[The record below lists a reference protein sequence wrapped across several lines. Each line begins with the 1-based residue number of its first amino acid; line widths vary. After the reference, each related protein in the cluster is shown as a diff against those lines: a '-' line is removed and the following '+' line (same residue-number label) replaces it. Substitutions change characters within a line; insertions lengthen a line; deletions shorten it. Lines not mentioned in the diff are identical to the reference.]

1 MIIQPIVEGHGEV
14 EAVPVLLRRLQ
25 VELREYGFQI
35 ARPIRRKR
43 SELVT
48 EEQVRRSVRLA
59 MGTPQ
64 CAGILIIF
72 DSDDDC
78 PATIGP
84 LIQQWAQTEAGHILC
99 QVVLAKREYEAWFIG
114 AVESL
119 RNIRGIRANA
129 TSHPEPE
136 TVRDCK
142 GALEKRMSTSNSYS
156 PSVDQAAFTAM
167 LDLRAAYQAC
177 RSFRRVTSAFGRLAA
192 AAGSAVQTWPPP
204 NWQG

>member
-1 MIIQPIVEGHGEV
+1 MEGHGEV

-25 VELREYGFQI
+25 DELGEYSFQI
-35 ARPIRRKR
+35 ARPIRRRR

-64 CAGILIIF
+64 CAGILILF

-84 LIQQWAQTEAGHILC
+84 LIQRWGQTEAGDILC
-99 QVVLAKREYEAWFIG
+99 QVVLAKREYEAWFI
-114 AVESL
+114 ATVESL
-119 RNIRGIRANA
+119 RNFRGIKGDA

-142 GALEKRMSTSNSYS
+142 GALEDRMTPGNSYS
-156 PSVDQAAFTAM
+156 PSVDQAAFSAM
-167 LDLRAAYQAC
+167 LELKAVYQAC
-177 RSFRRVTSAFGRLAA
+177 RSFRRITTAFGRLAR
-192 AAGSAVQTWPPP
+192 AAGSPAHTWPPEA
-204 NWQG
+204 WR

>member
-1 MIIQPIVEGHGEV
+1 MTIQSIIEGHGEV
-14 EAVPVLLRRLQ
+14 EAIPVLLRRLQ
-25 VELREYGFQI
+25 AELREYGFQI

-59 MGTPQ
+59 MGIPD
-64 CAGILIIF
+64 CAGILILF

-84 LIQQWAQTEAGHILC
+84 LIQQWAQTEAGNILC
-99 QVVLAKREYEAWFIG
+99 QVVLAKREYEAWFIA

-119 RNIRGIRANA
+119 RNFRGIKGDAA
-129 TSHPEPE
+129 SHPEPE

-142 GALEKRMSTSNSYS
+142 GALEDRMITGGSYS
-156 PSVDQAAFTAM
+156 PSVDQAAFTAR

-177 RSFRRVTSAFGRLAA
+177 RSFRRIASAFGRLAS
-192 AAGSAVQTWPPP
+192 AAGSPLHTWPPEA
-204 NWQG
+204 WR

>member
-14 EAVPVLLRRLQ
+14 EAVPVLLRGLQ
-25 VELREYGFQI
+25 TELGEYGFQI

-48 EEQVRRSVRLA
+48 EEQVRKSVRLA

-64 CAGILIIF
+64 CAGILILF

-84 LIQQWAQTEAGHILC
+84 LIQGWAQTEAGEILC
-99 QVVLAKREYEAWFIG
+99 QVVLAKREYEAWFI
-114 AVESL
+114 AAIESF
-119 RNIRGIRANA
+119 RNFRGIRGDAI
-129 TSHPEPE
+129 SHPEPE
-136 TVRDCK
+136 AVRDCK
-142 GALEKRMSTSNSYS
+142 GALEDRMTRGSSYA
-156 PSVDQAAFTAM
+156 PSVDQAAFTAK

-177 RSFRRVTSAFGRLAA
+177 RSFRRIASAFGRLASV
-192 AAGSAVQTWPPP
+192 AGSPVHAWPPEA
-204 NWQG
+204 WR

>member
-1 MIIQPIVEGHGEV
+1 MEGHGEV

-25 VELREYGFQI
+25 SELGEYGFQI
-35 ARPIRRKR
+35 ARPIRRRR

-48 EEQVRRSVRLA
+48 EEQVHRSVRLA

-84 LIQQWAQTEAGHILC
+84 LIQQWAQTEAGDVLC
-99 QVVLAKREYEAWFIG
+99 QVVLAKREYEAWFIA

-119 RNIRGIRANA
+119 RNSRGIKADA
-129 TSHPEPE
+129 ISHPAPE
-136 TVRDCK
+136 AVRDCK
-142 GALEKRMSTSNSYS
+142 GALEERMIAGSSYS

-167 LDLRAAYQAC
+167 LDLRAAYQSC
-177 RSFRRVTSAFGRLAA
+177 RSFRRVTTAFGRLAG
-192 AAGSAVQTWPPP
+192 AAGCRVHNWPPSS
-204 NWQG
+204 W